1 MSLEQQL
8 VDEEE
13 GPQIPHVYKDSRGFW
28 TISRGCLV
36 DPAVPG
42 AGLCQE
48 AMDAQ
53 DAHSLA
59 IAQARAALLAG
70 FAACSDVR
78 QAVLVSMCYQLG
90 GLVGWPDFKA
100 ALAAGDYAEVSQQM
114 LFANVAAG
122 KPSAWLTETPMRCR
136 RAAYM
141 MRSNT
146 WLAHGAPIP

>member
-1 MSLEQQL
+1 MALEQQL

-42 AGLCQE
+42 AGLCQA

-59 IAQARAALLAG
+59 KAQALAAAIPG

-78 QAVLVSMCYQLG
+78 QAVIVSMCYQLG
-90 GLVGWPDFKA
+90 DLAAWHDFRA

-122 KPSAWLTETPMRCR
+122 KPSDWLIQTPTRCR

-146 WLAHGAPIP
+146 WLAHGAAIP